1 MAVLKIVEPDE
12 ELEIEF
18 ELEYQTKLS
27 LRQRFEMLEERKK
40 TFQRILLERGHRKP
54 FEITKRK

>member
-12 ELEIEF
+12 ELEIKF

-40 TFQRILLERGHRKP
+40 TFQRILLER
-54 FEITKRK
+54 